1 MKNFHYGVHEIRSN
15 YNATFCFA
23 TFFSNQCC
31 ANNLISLKS
40 NRLKSN
46 AAQQVKTPEAIVKS
60 VESSGK
66 PTPTSSDQPTPK
78 SKSPS
83 SKSSKS
89 KSGSRSNSRS
99 SSANREIRIEVKPQG
114 MGSKNVR
121 KLAWVGPL
129 PWEGLRGDSMI
140 YGFYERRHSLFRAGT
155 TWIQWGMVLY

>member
-1 MKNFHYGVHEIRSN
+1 MKMGCMKRSN
-15 YNATFCFA
+15 YNATVLQQYFLC
-23 TFFSNQCC
+23 NRC

-46 AAQQVKTPEAIVKS
+46 AAQQVKTPDAIVKS

-66 PTPTSSDQPTPK
+66 PTPTSSSDQQPTPK

-114 MGSKNVR
+114 MGSKNLL
-121 KLAWVGPL
+121 KKNWCPK
-129 PWEGLRGDSMI
+129 I
-140 YGFYERRHSLFRAGT
+140 
-155 TWIQWGMVLY
+155 

>member
-1 MKNFHYGVHEIRSN
+1 MKMGCMKLDQIIMQQ
-15 YNATFCFA
+15 FCNNL
-23 TFFSNQCC
+23 FFCNRC
-31 ANNLISLKS
+31 ASNLISLKS

-114 MGSKNVR
+114 MGSK
-121 KLAWVGPL
+121 
-129 PWEGLRGDSMI
+129 
-140 YGFYERRHSLFRAGT
+140 Y
-155 TWIQWGMVLY
+155 

>member
-1 MKNFHYGVHEIRSN
+1 MKMGCMKLDQIIMQQ
-15 YNATFCFA
+15 FCNI
-23 TFFSNQCC
+23 FFCNRC

-140 YGFYERRHSLFRAGT
+140 YGFYERRHSLFRTGT

>member
-1 MKNFHYGVHEIRSN
+1 MDQITMQQF
-15 YNATFCFA
+15 FCHR
-23 TFFSNQCC
+23 C

-66 PTPTSSDQPTPK
+66 PTPTSGNSTEPTPK
-78 SKSPS
+78 T

-89 KSGSRSNSRS
+89 KSGKSSSRSNSRS

-114 MGSKNVR
+114 MR
-121 KLAWVGPL
+121 
-129 PWEGLRGDSMI
+129 
-140 YGFYERRHSLFRAGT
+140 
-155 TWIQWGMVLY
+155 

>member
-1 MKNFHYGVHEIRSN
+1 MQQ
-15 YNATFCFA
+15 FCNNL
-23 TFFSNQCC
+23 FSCNRC
-31 ANNLISLKS
+31 ASNLISLKS

-66 PTPTSSDQPTPK
+66 PTPTSSSDQQPTPK

-89 KSGSRSNSRS
+89 GKSGSRSNSRS

-114 MGSKNVR
+114 MGSKNYSCP
-121 KLAWVGPL
+121 KN
-129 PWEGLRGDSMI
+129 
-140 YGFYERRHSLFRAGT
+140 
-155 TWIQWGMVLY
+155 